1 VRYASAVLVIA
12 AFAAGQAL
20 AGPFCQVVTGK
31 NPAPLVRQAATELSS
46 YLARLTDGPIPVA
59 EEGTGGDARIL
70 LRVEP
75 AATNASEEEY
85 TIGPTERPR
94 TVSINGTALGVLHGA
109 YRLLRE
115 YGIGFYFDGDAIPT
129 EPPATFLTPT
139 VHGSPAFAI
148 RGSLPWYNFLDS
160 PTTWDDQDFRFF
172 ADQIIRSGQNFI
184 GFHTYD
190 FEPFAA
196 YEWDG
201 KLVGGE
207 PLMTTADHV
216 WGTEPLAVDAFGFG
230 TGRFFPSK
238 FWGSDVARME
248 GSREQRIVAQK
259 ALFARGLSYASA
271 RGVKTCLGFE
281 VSGDPTDPNEQR
293 QFRARLR
300 QLLIDYPMLDYVWL
314 WQPEARSIE
323 GTAPPPLR
331 SQGGKLYR
339 DWEQAFAYVG
349 GPARMWEGMRVAG
362 YGRLGQELVDDICG
376 ERQAGEDAGAP
387 RGRQRPVRLILSG
400 WGGDH
405 HLHVSDYFPAW
416 DKVLDKRIIFAAL
429 DDIVVGPK
437 VSQYYELPP
446 DRERWAIPW
455 YEFDGDQ
462 WFPQAN
468 AHVFAETVRDAK
480 AKGCQGLLAIHWRTK
495 EVGESQALCA
505 QYAWNPEETLEQFY
519 RGYGTRRVGAKHGP
533 AFGDILRELDAMGY
547 RWLGGG
553 GQSECG
559 TFAWCYVD
567 SSEREEKLHALHGR
581 LLAMRDD
588 LGEAKSPSGALG
600 RVDDAIATI
609 DRVLLFNRIARWLVA
624 GGPVDQAL
632 AMAPGDARTAECR
645 RLLDRLGR
653 SEDRPAHATE
663 FGDMLN
669 LYARTITS
677 RGELGVLATVNGKA
691 FVDLRR
697 KVAAL
702 REACG
707 DSTDV
712 GDLTRA
718 GVEHE
723 GVVSDYQQSSVAEGT
738 PITVRCVAYQGEH
751 AARAVRLEY
760 CTSDADRWVSLPM
773 ELVERSVFEAPVPV
787 EAVRSGWVRYRIMA
801 ELPDGRIEWP
811 VVRGEAYRQVTVL
824 PTEALAPRRNQVDDS
839 PARMAQETQLAA
851 QATEV
856 GTVRLAWT
864 KGWGVPEVIVE
875 RKSGADWVTLG
886 STLDWE
892 WEDATALPNAE
903 VEYRLVSVEKAEL
916 ARCAVKT
923 PPAPQPTPPAGL
935 SARPRGMAVKLWW
948 SGADL
953 TVSRYAVERAD
964 KPEGPFETVS
974 PKDGIAPQGFGE
986 TSFVDRPRK
995 DATVFYRV
1003 RAQGAD
1009 PNVTSASEVAS
1020 AQALAKVPRPLLDL
1034 EFDGSVEA
1042 PTGAVEWSGPHSF
1055 ETVDGRGVLR
1065 TEGGLAIP
1073 YGEAIAVEDQ
1083 FTVAVRFR
1091 KTAET
1096 PIPVLACQGAWQ
1108 GPGYFVQLMG
1118 ETLRYYASGA
1128 GTLDRRV
1135 SVRPGEWHTV
1145 VCVHDGVTLA
1155 SYLDGVLQGEQRAT
1169 GPLQPS
1175 TLLFTVARYSSIGP
1189 EWIFKGDV
1197 DFVRLYDRA
1206 LEPWMVMRSKP
1217 ETESVIDLGWTS
1229 PDVAVFGQRAVWHQP
1244 AAVVDTD
1251 HGKAADLKG
1260 GLTIPFSDMMAVGG
1274 NLTIDTSFLLRDVSG
1289 MPVLVNQGLWPTEG
1303 YMLQILG
1310 GRIRFHIGG
1319 VGSLDCG
1326 PAIEA
1331 NQWYTVRCTYDG
1343 TTAKVYVDGEPVGGM
1358 TSNEVMNPSVRPL
1371 RIGRYEADAAQYV
1384 VDGLMGRTR
1393 VYGAVQGGG

>member
-1 VRYASAVLVIA
+1 VRYASAVLVTA
-12 AFAAGQAL
+12 AFAVAQAS
-20 AGPFCQVVTGK
+20 AAPFCQVVTGR

-46 YLARLTDGPIPVA
+46 YLVRLTDGAIPVA
-59 EEGTGGDARIL
+59 EEGTGGDGRIL
-70 LRVEP
+70 LMVEP
-75 AATNASEEEY
+75 AATNGNEEEY

-94 TVSINGTALGVLHGA
+94 TLSIYGTPLGVLHGA

-115 YGIGFYFDGDAIPT
+115 YGIGFYFDGDAVPT
-129 EPPATFLTPT
+129 EPPARFLTPT
-139 VHGSPAFAI
+139 IHGSPGFAV
-148 RGSLPWYNFLDS
+148 RGSLPWCNFLDS

-196 YEWDG
+196 YEWEG

-216 WGTEPLAVDAFGFG
+216 WGTEPLAADAFGFG
-230 TGRFFPSK
+230 TGRFFPGK

-248 GSREQRIVAQK
+248 GSREQRVAAQK
-259 ALFARGLSYASA
+259 ALLVRGLSYASA

-281 VSGDPTDPNEQR
+281 ISGDPTDPNEQR

-300 QLLIDYPMLDYVWL
+300 QLVIDYPMLDYVWL
-314 WQPEARSIE
+314 WQPEARSLE

-339 DWEQAFAYVG
+339 DWEHAFAYVG
-349 GPARMWEGMRVAG
+349 SPARMWEGMRVAA
-362 YGRLGQELVDDICG
+362 YGRLGQQLVDDL
-376 ERQAGEDAGAP
+376 AP
-387 RGRQRPVRLILSG
+387 SVRLALSG

-416 DKVLDKRIIFAAL
+416 DQVLDKRIIFAAL
-429 DDIVVGPK
+429 DDIVVGSK
-437 VSQYYELPP
+437 VSQYYQLPP

-505 QYAWNPEETLEQFY
+505 QYAWNPEETLDRFY
-519 RGYGTRRVGAKHGP
+519 RDYGTRRVGPKLGSASG
-533 AFGDILRELDAMGY
+533 AILQELDGMGY

-553 GQSECG
+553 GQAECG
-559 TFAWCYVD
+559 TFAWCHVD
-567 SSEREEKLHALHGR
+567 SPEREGKLHTLHGR
-581 LLAMRDD
+581 LLALRND
-588 LGEAKSPSGALG
+588 LAEARCPSGALG

-609 DRVLLFNRIARWLVA
+609 DRVLLFNRIAGLLVA
-624 GGPVDQAL
+624 GGPADRAL
-632 AMAPGDARTAECR
+632 AMEPGEVKKAECR
-645 RLLDRLGR
+645 RLLGELTGAD
-653 SEDRPAHATE
+653 

-707 DSTDV
+707 ESTDV
-712 GDLTRA
+712 SDLNRA
-718 GVEHE
+718 DPKHRD
-723 GVVSDYQQSSVAEGT
+723 VVSDYQLSSVAAGT
-738 PITVRCVAYQGEH
+738 PLTVRCVAYQGERP
-751 AARAVRLEY
+751 ARSVQLEY
-760 CTSDADRWVSLPM
+760 CTSDAGQWARLPM
-773 ELVERSVFEAPVPV
+773 ALVERSVFEATVPV
-787 EAVRSGWVRYRIMA
+787 EAIRPGWVRYRAVA
-801 ELPDGRIEWP
+801 ELPDGKVVWP
-811 VVRGEAYRQVTVL
+811 EVRGETYRQVAVF
-824 PTEALAPRRNQVDDS
+824 PADALTPRRNQVDTS
-839 PARMAQETQLAA
+839 PARMAQNTRLEAK
-851 QATEV
+851 ATEV
-856 GTVRLAWT
+856 GTIRLTWT
-864 KGWGVPEVIVE
+864 KGWGLPEVVVE
-875 RKSGADWVTLG
+875 RKSGDDWVTLG

-892 WEDATALPNAE
+892 WEDATAPPNAE
-903 VEYRLVSVEKAEL
+903 VEYRLVSVEKTEL
-916 ARCAVKT
+916 ARCAVRT
-923 PPAPQPTPPAGL
+923 PPAPQPTSPAGL

-953 TVSRYAVERAD
+953 TVSHYSVERAD

-995 DATVFYRV
+995 DGTVSYRV
-1003 RAQGAD
+1003 RAHGAD
-1009 PNVTSASEVAS
+1009 PNVTSVSEPVS
-1020 AQALAKVPRPLLDL
+1020 AQALAKVPKPLLDL

-1042 PTGAVEWSGPHSF
+1042 PTGPVEWSGPHSF
-1055 ETVDGRGVLR
+1055 EMVDGRGVLR

-1073 YGEAIAVEDQ
+1073 YGEAIAVKEQ
-1083 FTVAVRFR
+1083 FTVAIRFCQA
-1091 KTAET
+1091 KET
-1096 PIPVLACQGAWQ
+1096 PIPVLVCQGAWQ

-1118 ETLRYYASGA
+1118 ETFRFYVSRA

-1135 SVRPGEWHTV
+1135 SVRPGEWHTM
-1145 VCVHDGVTLA
+1145 VCVYDDVTLA
-1155 SYLDGVLQGEQRAT
+1155 SYLDGILQGEQRAT

-1175 TLLFTVARYSSIGP
+1175 TLPLTVARYSSIGP

-1217 ETESVIDLGWTS
+1217 ETESVLDLEWTS
-1229 PDVAVFGQRAVWHQP
+1229 PEIVVSGQEAVWHQP
-1244 AAVVDTD
+1244 PAVVDTD
-1251 HGKAADLKG
+1251 HGKAVDLKG
-1260 GLTIPFSDMMAVGG
+1260 GLTIPFSDMMAVGD
-1274 NLTIDTSFLLRDVSG
+1274 NVTIETSFLLRDVAG
-1289 MPVLVNQGLWPTEG
+1289 MPVLLNQGLWPSEG

-1331 NQWYTVRCTYDG
+1331 NRWYSVRCTYDG
-1343 TTAKVYVDGEPVGGM
+1343 TTATVYLDGKQVGEM
-1358 TSNEVMNPSVRPL
+1358 TSSEAMNPSVRPL
-1371 RIGRYEADAAQYV
+1371 RIGRYEVDAAQYV
-1384 VDGLMGRTR
+1384 VDGLMGTTR
-1393 VYGAVQGGG
+1393 VFGGVVSGQ